1 MAKSSIFES
10 ERDELI
16 FNLAD
21 SRTNNKGYFRNLHV
35 IFKFDIG
42 ISEKENIVRKHI
54 ILKKKLLN
62 KWKNHP
68 TYRWDGRIFL
78 GVAPS
83 DEDIYILLFLLKNI
97 KAINRILYLYCELI
111 LLKVFLSQQSLI
123 HFGSIFHNYVLFTPS
138 YLETSVEKNIK
149 SYYVILISTNIM

>member
-10 ERDELI
+10 ERGELI

-54 ILKKKLLN
+54 N
-62 KWKNHP
+62 K
-68 TYRWDGRIFL
+68 Y
-78 GVAPS
+78 
-83 DEDIYILLFLLKNI
+83 YIEKEI
-97 KAINRILYLYCELI
+97 VEQVEK
-111 LLKVFLSQQSLI
+111 S
-123 HFGSIFHNYVLFTPS
+123 S
-138 YLETSVEKNIK
+138 YLQVGWWD
-149 SYYVILISTNIM
+149 ILRRSSIR